1 MLKPLKEM
9 YNSDTEWLTTLI
21 PTDEEGTPLFWADFG
36 EQLDKWLYFRAG
48 AIAVNDNVSM
58 FVSQWFALNEQRLEH
73 MYYTF
78 VNYGNSDMFKEDI
91 AVKTVLTDDIAEKQD
106 NRTFKN
112 LGGADT
118 TTTTPDNDTTTH
130 FTTSY
135 ENSPNPVTR
144 TEYSDVR
151 SGSTTTS
158 NIKTSQHTD
167 DVTHTAHKD
176 THTTEKTGHD
186 RPLSEVLKDSVDMHQ
201 FYSFA
206 DTFVNIFIHDLT
218 TGVFV

>member
-1 MLKPLKEM
+1 
-9 YNSDTEWLTTLI
+9 
-21 PTDEEGTPLFWADFG
+21 
-36 EQLDKWLYFRAG
+36 
-48 AIAVNDNVSM
+48 
-58 FVSQWFALNEQRLEH
+58 

-91 AVKTVLTDDIAEKQD
+91 AVKTVLTDDIAERQD

-112 LGGADT
+112 LGGVDT
-118 TTTTPDNDTTTH
+118 TTVTPTNDTTTH
-130 FTTSY
+130 YTTSY
-135 ENSPNPVTR
+135 ESTPDPVTR

-151 SGSTTTS
+151 SGNVATT
-158 NIKTSQHTD
+158 NVKTSQHSD

-176 THTTEKTGHD
+176 THTTEKTGHG

-206 DTFVNIFIHDLT
+206 VTFVNIFIPDLT